1 MKRSNYLAAAAALAA
16 GCLVNATALAER
28 YYEVTVTNV
37 TKGMTFTPI
46 MVATTRR
53 GDTFVE
59 LGQPASEAV
68 EIMAETG
75 NLDPL
80 QASID
85 ALDISNSAFLP
96 FLAPGE
102 SVTQLVQT
110 NGRYR
115 NLSIAAML
123 VPSNDTFFA
132 VNGVSVPRGKRTVS
146 WTVGAYDAGT
156 ELNDELCV
164 SLPGPGCGGDPG
176 PVSSNGE
183 GYVYVSNGIRGVG
196 DLDADLRDFN
206 NPVAR
211 ITVTRLGGKHRD
223 NDHDDDDHDD

>member
-1 MKRSNYLAAAAALAA
+1 MKKPGIHSLTLLILGSVLFTATAAADS
-16 GCLVNATALAER
+16 

-53 GDTFVE
+53 GDQFFHLGDAASDE
-59 LGQPASEAV
+59 LEA
-68 EIMAETG
+68 MAETG
-75 NLDPL
+75 DLGPL
-80 QASID
+80 QDSLD
-85 ALDISNSAFLP
+85 ANDISNSAFLP

-102 SVTQLVQT
+102 SVTQLVATTGQ
-110 NGRYR
+110 YR

-132 VNGVSVPRGKRTVS
+132 VNGIAGPRGNKTITV
-146 WTVGAYDAGT
+146 TATAYDAGS

-164 SLPGPGCGGDPG
+164 SLPGPGCGPDPG
-176 PVSSNGE
+176 PVSANGE

-196 DLDADLRDFN
+196 DLDADALDFN
-206 NPVAR
+206 NPVAQITITR
-211 ITVTRLGGKHRD
+211 IGSD
-223 NDHDDDDHDD
+223 

>member
-1 MKRSNYLAAAAALAA
+1 MKKSGFLAAAATLVA
-16 GCLVNATALAER
+16 GSFMSVTALAES

-53 GDTFVE
+53 GDSFVE

-75 NLDPL
+75 NLEPL

-115 NLSIAAML
+115 NLSMAAML

-132 VNGVSVPRGKRTVS
+132 VNGVPLPRGKRTVS
-146 WTVGAYDAGT
+146 WTVAAWDAGT

-211 ITVTRLGGKHRD
+211 ITVTRIGGRH
-223 NDHDDDDHDD
+223 HYESDDIDD